1 MQHSL
6 SDRTAIVASIPMFAG
21 LRKKDVSQLARSAD
35 EFSYEH
41 RQPVVVQGEAG
52 DACYV
57 ITDGTAA
64 VYRNG
69 RKVTDL
75 APGSVFGEMSLLD
88 GGERTATV
96 VMNSYGSL
104 LRISKSAFDKVLDS
118 SPVVGKALLRQLAAR
133 LREADRALYG

>member
-6 SDRTAIVASIPMFAG
+6 SDRTAIVASIPMFSG

-35 EFSYEH
+35 ELSYEN

-75 APGSVFGEMSLLD
+75 ACQVRCSVRCRCSTAAS
-88 GGERTATV
+88 ERPR
-96 VMNSYGSL
+96 S
-104 LRISKSAFDKVLDS
+104 
-118 SPVVGKALLRQLAAR
+118 
-133 LREADRALYG
+133 

>member
-6 SDRTAIVASIPMFAG
+6 SDRTAIVASIPMFSG
-21 LRKKDVSQLARSAD
+21 LRRKDVTTLARSAD
-35 EFSYEH
+35 EFSYVNRE
-41 RQPVVVQGEAG
+41 QVVVQGEAG

-75 APGSVFGEMSLLD
+75 PPGSVFGEMSLLD

-96 VMNSYGSL
+96 VMTSYGSV
-104 LRISKSAFDKVLDS
+104 LRVGKSAFDKVLDS
-118 SPVVGKALLRQLAAR
+118 SPIVGKALLRQLASR